1 LKLRARRVDEPE
13 INLISL
19 IDVLLVMLIFFMV
32 SSSFVS
38 ESRLKVQLPSASGER
53 SDAQP
58 ATLVIAVTQQ
68 GAYRVN
74 DRELI
79 NSSRET
85 LRAAIIKIAGED
97 RNAKVALRADAR
109 ATHQAVV
116 TAMDVLG
123 RLGYSEINIATV
135 DLQGALAAP
144 AARPPP

>member
-1 LKLRARRVDEPE
+1 MKLRARRVDEPE

-38 ESRLKVQLPSASGER
+38 ESRLKVQLPAASGER
-53 SDAQP
+53 SDTQS
-58 ATLVIAVTQQ
+58 ATLIVAVTQQ

-85 LRAAIIKIAGED
+85 LRAAIVKIAGQD
-97 RNAKVALRADAR
+97 RSARVALRADAR

-123 RLGYSEINIATV
+123 RLGFTEINIATV

-144 AARPPP
+144 ATRPPP